1 MPRFLKIALVVL
13 ALGLLIGAGGA
24 VGVYYWAAKD
34 LPDFKNIT
42 DYTPPLVTTVY
53 SADKEVLGYF
63 SEERRF
69 LVPLGEIA
77 PEVKHAFL
85 AAEDSEFYSHE
96 GVDLFGI
103 MRAAWKNFQAGEIV
117 QGGSTITQQVI
128 KSMLLSSERS
138 YQRKLKEAILAYRL
152 EKNLEKDEILTIY
165 LNEIYLGAGAYGV
178 EAAARAY
185 FGKHASEL
193 NLPEAALLAG
203 LPKAPS
209 AYNPLEHPQRARQ
222 RQRYVLQRMR
232 DKDWLS
238 QEGFERAVETEL
250 EFKSMTDPSWKVG
263 SYYLEEVRRRLIER
277 FGEETVYTGGLN
289 VYTAVDLKHQRAAE
303 KAVQDGLRA
312 STKRRGWKG
321 AADTLNATQADAFV
335 QRQVLPEMADLR
347 EGAWFQAV
355 VNEVD
360 KEGAQVRFGSY
371 SGRMDVSTMEWART
385 PDPDKAPEEVPAVK
399 DARRVLSSGD
409 LVWASAAGIPEDP
422 KSPWELALEQ
432 QPEVQGS
439 LVSMDPKNGTVKAM
453 VGGYEFARSQF
464 NRATQAKRQPGSA
477 FKPIVYSAALDNGF
491 TPATV
496 LLDAPIVYND
506 QATNSTWKPENYE
519 GVFHGPTLLRTALVK
534 SRNLVTIRVAQKIG
548 IDTIIQRAKALGL
561 EANFPRDLSVSL
573 GSASVTPLHLCRAF
587 TAFARPKGDRVDP
600 RMILRV
606 EDPWGEELFAPEPKV
621 EDALTPQTSYMVTNL
636 LQQVV
641 QSGTAWR
648 VRSLGRP
655 VAGKTGTTNDQR
667 DAWFMGYSP
676 ALLTGVYV
684 AFDQLEPMGKYETGS
699 RAASPIWLDYR
710 QAVRDEVPEEDFQRP
725 PGIVMA
731 RIDAKT
737 GKLAGPDTETSYFLP
752 FKSGTQPQEVSPPR
766 KPGGDA
772 NGDDSGGDGGDDDL
786 LKQVF

>member
-1 MPRFLKIALVVL
+1 MHRFLKIALVVL
-13 ALGLLIGAGGA
+13 ALGLLLGAGGA
-24 VGVYYWAAKD
+24 YGVYYWAAKD
-34 LPDFKNIT
+34 LPDFKKIT

-63 SEERRF
+63 SRERRF
-69 LVPLGEIA
+69 LVPLSEMA
-77 PEVKHAFL
+77 PVVKSAFL
-85 AAEDSEFYSHE
+85 AAEDEEFYSHE

-128 KSMLLSSERS
+128 KSMLLSAERS

-152 EKNLEKDEILTIY
+152 EKNLDKDEILTIY

-178 EAAARAY
+178 EAAARVY

-209 AYNPLEHPQRARQ
+209 TYNPLQNPQLAQQ

-232 DKDWLS
+232 DMGELS
-238 QEGFERAVETEL
+238 QAKYERAVAAEL
-250 EFKSMTDPSWKVG
+250 EFKSMADTSWKVG
-263 SYYLEEVRRRLIER
+263 SYYLEEVRRRLIKR

-289 VYTAVDLKHQRAAE
+289 VYTAVDLDHQRAAE
-303 KAVQDGLRA
+303 KAVQNGLRA

-321 AADTLNATQADAFV
+321 PVRTVNATQMDAFV
-335 QRQVLPEMADLR
+335 REQKLPEMPDLR
-347 EGAWFQAV
+347 EGAWFQTV
-355 VNEVD
+355 VHEVD
-360 KEGAQVRFGSY
+360 KQAARVRFGPY
-371 SGRMDVSTMEWART
+371 SGRMDVATMGWART
-385 PDPDKAPEEVPAVK
+385 PDPSKAPEEVPAIK

-409 LVWASAAGIPEDP
+409 VVWASATAIPEDP
-422 KSPWELALEQ
+422 EVSWELALEQ
-432 QPEVQGS
+432 QPEVQGA
-439 LVSMDPKNGTVKAM
+439 LVSLDPRNGTVQAM
-453 VGGYEFARSQF
+453 VGGYDFAHSQF

-548 IDTIIQRAKALGL
+548 IDTIIRRAKALGL
-561 EANFPRDLSVSL
+561 EADFPRDLSVSL

-587 TAFARPKGDRVDP
+587 TAFARHNGDRVEP

-606 EDPWGEELFAPEPKV
+606 ENAWGEERFAAQPKV
-621 EDALTPQTSYMVTNL
+621 EDALSPQTSYIITNL

-648 VRSLGRP
+648 VRALGRP

-667 DAWFMGYSP
+667 DAWFMGFSP
-676 ALLTGVYV
+676 TLLTGVYV
-684 AFDQLEPMGKYETGS
+684 GFDRLQPMGKYETGS
-699 RAASPIWLDYR
+699 RAASPIWLEYR
-710 QAVRDEVPEEDFQRP
+710 QAVRDEVPEQDFQRP

-752 FKSGTQPQEVSPPR
+752 FTSGSQPQQVTPPLQ
-766 KPGGDA
+766 PEDETNDGA
-772 NGDDSGGDGGDDDL
+772 PSGGGGDDDL

>member
-13 ALGLLIGAGGA
+13 AFGLLLGAGGA
-24 VGVYYWAAKD
+24 FGVYYWAAKD
-34 LPDFKNIT
+34 LPDFKKIT

-53 SADKEVLGYF
+53 STDQEVLGYF
-63 SEERRF
+63 SKERRF
-69 LVPLGEIA
+69 LVPLSEIA

-103 MRAAWKNFQAGEIV
+103 LRAAWKNFQAGEIV

-128 KSMLLSSERS
+128 KSMLLSAERS

-152 EKNLEKDEILTIY
+152 EKNLDKDEILTIY

-178 EAAARAY
+178 EAAARIY

-209 AYNPLEHPQRARQ
+209 AYNPLQHPQQARQ

-232 DKDWLS
+232 DNDWLS
-238 QEGFERAVETEL
+238 PKEYEQAVAAEL
-250 EFKSMTDPSWKVG
+250 EFKSMADPSWKVG

-277 FGEETVYTGGLN
+277 FGEEKVYSGGLN

-321 AADTLNATQADAFV
+321 PVRTVNATQIEAFV
-335 QRQVLPEMADLR
+335 QGQVLPEVADLR
-347 EGAWFQAV
+347 EGAWFQV
-355 VNEVD
+355 VVGGVD
-360 KEGAQVRFGSY
+360 KEAAQVRFGSY

-385 PDPDKAPEEVPAVK
+385 PNPDKAPEEVPAVK
-399 DARRVLSSGD
+399 DARGVLSRGD
-409 LVWASAAGIPEDP
+409 VVWASAAGIPEDP
-422 KSPWELALEQ
+422 EAPWKVALEQ
-432 QPEVQGS
+432 QPKVQGA
-439 LVSMDPKNGTVKAM
+439 LVSLDPKNGTVKAM
-453 VGGYEFARSQF
+453 VGGYDFARSQF

-561 EANFPRDLSVSL
+561 EADFPRDLSVSL

-587 TAFARPKGDRVDP
+587 TAFARQNGDRIDP

-606 EDPWGEELFAPEPKV
+606 EDPWGEELFAPEPQV
-621 EDALTPQTSYMVTNL
+621 EEALSPQTSYMITNL

-648 VRSLGRP
+648 VRALGRP

-667 DAWFMGYSP
+667 DAWFMGFSP

-684 AFDQLEPMGKYETGS
+684 GFDHLQPMGKYETGS

-710 QAVRDEVPEEDFQRP
+710 QAVRDEVPKQDFQRP

-731 RIDAKT
+731 RIDAKS

-752 FKSGTQPQEVSPPR
+752 FKRGTQPQQVSPPR
-766 KPGGDA
+766 KPGGDG
-772 NGDDSGGDGGDDDL
+772 NGGESGGDGGDDL